1 MKLPDVGF
9 HPVDT
14 SLIPEDLKSLPRAPK
29 RLMDILLKGSPV
41 SAEKAS
47 KSWWLDFCLS
57 PKNFSSSAAAPDR
70 VAFTHF
76 EKTQLSSP
84 FDPNA
89 WTSGTGEMVAIPS
102 SVVFRSIGY
111 KSVALD
117 GFDDMGVPFDEKR
130 GIIQNDGHGRVM
142 HERRAQDGTAG
153 VSHFPGLYCA
163 GWVKRGPTGVIA
175 STMIDAFATADAI
188 AQDWGSQV
196 PFLGDEHK
204 VDKPAG
210 WDAIKKEIDS
220 SKARTVRWDEWQKID
235 RAERERGKLLGKER
249 EKFTKT
255 EDMLAVL
262 S

>member
-9 HPVDT
+9 NPVDR

-29 RLMDILLKGSPV
+29 RLMDILIKGSPT
-41 SAEKAS
+41 SPQQAS
-47 KSWWLDFCLS
+47 KSWYLDFCLS
-57 PKNFSSSAAAPDR
+57 PKSFTSSPDAPAR
-70 VAFTHF
+70 VASTHF

-89 WTSGTGEMVAIPS
+89 WTSGTGEKVEILS

-117 GFDDMGVPFDEKR
+117 GFEDMGVPFDEKR
-130 GIIQNDGHGRVM
+130 GIIQNDGQGRVQ
-142 HERRAQDGTAG
+142 HERRARDGTMG

-188 AQDWGSQV
+188 AQDWASKA
-196 PFLGDEHK
+196 PFLSDEQK
-204 VDKPAG
+204 VDSPAG
-210 WDAIKKEIDS
+210 WDAIKTEIDS
-220 SKARTVRWDEWQKID
+220 RHARIVKWDEWQKID
-235 RAERERGKLLGKER
+235 RAERERGKLVGKER
-249 EKFTKT
+249 EKFIKT
-255 EDMLAVL
+255 ADMLSVL
-262 S
+262 D